1 MAHRP
6 ICEIPNCVEHYAC
19 RLRSKGLQVSPKA
32 QSTRTLNWRPTK
44 SVPPARNKELM
55 YSERPDGSR
64 MPILKMDGEQL
75 RRKEYDEKRSK
86 IDSIIRQTRDSGLA
100 S

>member
-19 RLRSKGLQVSPKA
+19 RLRNKGLQISPKA

-55 YSERPDGSR
+55 YSERPDGSK
-64 MPILKMDGEQL
+64 MPILKSDGEHL
-75 RRKEYDEKRSK
+75 RRREYDEKRVK
-86 IDSIIRQTRDSGLA
+86 IDNTIRQTRNSGLA